1 MLIAACSQKRMCV
14 RAGVCFQREV
24 AETACSCQ
32 VMCDFTH
39 FGLNV
44 LCLGESQFSEK
55 L

>member
-14 RAGVCFQREV
+14 R